1 MHIHKVNLAFPRVPY
16 LQFQPIA
23 DQKGKKKKKK
33 NFGKFQKAKLEF
45 SVTSNCLHSIDIML
59 SIKSNLEMT

>member
-16 LQFQPIA
+16 LQIQPIA

-33 NFGKFQKAKLEF
+33 FWK
-45 SVTSNCLHSIDIML
+45 VP
-59 SIKSNLEMT
+59 KSKIGIFCD